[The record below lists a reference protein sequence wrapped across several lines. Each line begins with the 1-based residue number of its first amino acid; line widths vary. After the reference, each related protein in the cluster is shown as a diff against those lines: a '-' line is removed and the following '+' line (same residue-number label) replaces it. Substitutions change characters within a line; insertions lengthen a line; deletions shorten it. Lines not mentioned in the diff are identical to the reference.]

1 MAKVSG
7 TKIDAAYSQS
17 IWVMSGVSAA
27 SAMLTIALAVWLNRK
42 LVPPLRRAIDITGQ
56 LARRDYTFG
65 LPSFKNTDEIGDL
78 SRALGA
84 CRDSLKSGDA
94 MAAAQAGEQAVR
106 TQRADSLARL
116 TDAFDIKV
124 GQMVGQVSASATEL
138 QATAESMTQTAS
150 QTTQQATNVAAAA
163 EQAST
168 NVQTVAS
175 AAEQLAA
182 SIAEISHQVA
192 QTAKVAGKAQE
203 DANRTD
209 EVVKALADGAQKI
222 GDVVNLISSIAGQTN
237 LLALNA
243 TIEAA
248 RAGDAGKGFAV
259 VASEVKS
266 LATQTAK
273 ATENISQQIAQIQ
286 AATRTAVE
294 SIGGIG
300 QTIVEISQLAAA
312 VAAAVEEQGA
322 ATQEIARNVQ
332 QAAIGTHEVTS
343 NINGV
348 SLGASSTGSAAT
360 QVLGAAGE
368 LSQRAEQ
375 LRREVG
381 EYIAGVKAA

>member
-1 MAKVSG
+1 MSTMSLPSWMGSRGRGVRFIVMAGVCHIERDGTRGEGRNGVSG
-7 TKIDAAYSQS
+7 NFKLTHYPI
-17 IWVMSGVSAA
+17 VS
-27 SAMLTIALAVWLNRK
+27 
-42 LVPPLRRAIDITGQ
+42 Q
-56 LARRDYTFG
+56 LARRDYDFG
-65 LPSFKNTDEIGDL
+65 LPSFKRTDEIGDL

-84 CRDSLKSGDA
+84 CRDGLTSADA
-94 MAAAQAGEQAVR
+94 LVAAQAGEQAVR
-106 TQRADSLARL
+106 TQRAASLAKL
-116 TDAFDIKV
+116 TEAFDIKV
-124 GQMVGQVSASATEL
+124 GQMVGQVSAAATEL

-192 QTAKVAGKAQE
+192 LAAKAAGKAQE
-203 DANRTD
+203 GVNHTD
-209 EVVKALADGAQKI
+209 EVVKALADGAEKI
-222 GDVVNLISSIAGQTN
+222 GEVVNLISSIAGQTN

-273 ATENISQQIAQIQ
+273 ATENISQQIAHIQ
-286 AATRTAVE
+286 AATKTAVD

-300 QTIVEISQLAAA
+300 QSIGELGQLAAG

-348 SLGASSTGSAAT
+348 SQGANSTGSAAT

-368 LSQRAEQ
+368 LSQRAEE

>member
-192 QTAKVAGKAQE
+192 LAAKAAGKAQE
-203 DANRTD
+203 GVNHTD
-209 EVVKALADGAQKI
+209 EVVKALADGAEKI
-222 GDVVNLISSIAGQTN
+222 GEVVNLISSIAGQTN